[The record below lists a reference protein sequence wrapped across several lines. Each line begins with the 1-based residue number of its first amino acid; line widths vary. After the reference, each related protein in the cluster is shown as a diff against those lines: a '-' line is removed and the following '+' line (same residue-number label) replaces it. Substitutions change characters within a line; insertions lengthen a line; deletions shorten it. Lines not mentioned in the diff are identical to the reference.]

1 VEGVEVIPYPA
12 FDSFKK
18 LPNALSSNALS
29 TLLHHLSS
37 LLSANIAITTAR
49 RPVYWLI
56 QARMVKTAETAEPNK
71 T

>member
-1 VEGVEVIPYPA
+1 MNQRPDMEDMRQG
-12 FDSFKK
+12 FQD
-18 LPNALSSNALS
+18 
-29 TLLHHLSS
+29 
-37 LLSANIAITTAR
+37 R